1 MGSSAAGAPCIC
13 SAFICAAIME
23 ADTVMHAVW
32 VSRGTAPASMS
43 APPVIFGAA
52 RREVVRDLQASKKRR
67 KKKRRGAPGAAWC
80 GQDRPCP
87 AQSTT
92 LNELE
97 NSNPPFGEAAAGKVA
112 NIRGLGP
119 VLL

>member
-23 ADTVMHAVW
+23 ADTAMHAVW

-67 KKKRRGAPGAAWC
+67 KKKDGER
-80 GQDRPCP
+80 P
-87 AQSTT
+87 AQHGAVKT
-92 LNELE
+92 
-97 NSNPPFGEAAAGKVA
+97 
-112 NIRGLGP
+112 GP
-119 VLL
+119 ARPKAQH

>member
-67 KKKRRGAPGAAWC
+67 RTKKRGSARRSMVRSRPALPG
-80 GQDRPCP
+80 P
-87 AQSTT
+87 
-92 LNELE
+92 
-97 NSNPPFGEAAAGKVA
+97 KH
-112 NIRGLGP
+112 NIK
-119 VLL
+119 